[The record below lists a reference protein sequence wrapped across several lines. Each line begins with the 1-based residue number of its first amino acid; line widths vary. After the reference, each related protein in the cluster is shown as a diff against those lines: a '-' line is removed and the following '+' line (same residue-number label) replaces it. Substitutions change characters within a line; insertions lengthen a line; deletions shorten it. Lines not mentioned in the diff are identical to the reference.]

1 MFSEGACWL
10 NVYIR
15 WAKRKDWKMFRA
27 ALKVARS
34 ENEIPKRSLINK
46 NNKRKWWSR
55 GTSVDLDRFT
65 REGKCR
71 WVVEEDK
78 KITMR

>member
-1 MFSEGACWL
+1 MGQRKGLENVQGSNESCTVREQDSE
-10 NVYIR
+10 
-15 WAKRKDWKMFRA
+15 
-27 ALKVARS
+27 
-34 ENEIPKRSLINK
+34 RSLINK

-55 GTSVDLDRFT
+55 GTSVDLDRFA